1 MVYFYEQINILKRM
15 VTHKLNDFDVTNFA
29 RIKKNLVVN
38 NINQQISHDLAFLQK
53 LFILIIHFN
62 AK

>member
-1 MVYFYEQINILKRM
+1 MYFYEQINILKRM
-15 VTHKLNDFDVTNFA
+15 VTHKLNDFDVASFA
-29 RIKKNLVVN
+29 PIKKNLVVN

-53 LFILIIHFN
+53 LFILIIHFS

>member
-15 VTHKLNDFDVTNFA
+15 VTHKLNDFDVTSFA

-38 NINQQISHDLAFLQK
+38 NINQQISHGLAFLQK
-53 LFILIIHFN
+53 LFILIIHFS

>member
-15 VTHKLNDFDVTNFA
+15 VTHKLNDFDITSFA

-53 LFILIIHFN
+53 LFILIIHFS